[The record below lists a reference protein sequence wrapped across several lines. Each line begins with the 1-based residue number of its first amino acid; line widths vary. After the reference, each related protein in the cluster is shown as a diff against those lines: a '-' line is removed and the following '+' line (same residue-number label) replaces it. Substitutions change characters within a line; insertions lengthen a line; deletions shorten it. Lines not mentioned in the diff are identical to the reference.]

1 MQIIVKDLGKRFER
15 QWVFRGLSLS
25 IYSGTRLAILGAN
38 GSGKSTLLKILAGW
52 LNPTEGSVIYLL
64 NDKPLADPG
73 DVFSHLTLAAPY
85 LELIEEFTLAEMIDF
100 HFRFKKP
107 LPGLSSSDIL
117 QESGLKDKSQRQ
129 IRHFS
134 SGMKQRVKLVLALL
148 SDAPLVLLDEPC
160 SNLDL
165 EATRWYRR
173 LIDEYTAA
181 RTIVVFSNHADEE
194 YDFCDEIALLDALD

>member
-1 MQIIVKDLGKRFER
+1 MQIVVKDVGKRFER
-15 QWVFRGLSLS
+15 QWVFRGLSFS
-25 IYSGTRLAILGAN
+25 ISSGSRLAILGAN

-52 LNPTEGSVIYLL
+52 LNPTEGSVTYIVD
-64 NDKPLADPG
+64 NKPLADPG
-73 DVFSHLTLAAPY
+73 EVFSHLTLAAPY

-107 LPGLSSSDIL
+107 LPGLSLTDIL

-148 SDAPLVLLDEPC
+148 SDTPLVLLDEPC

-173 LIDEYTAA
+173 LIDKYTAG
-181 RTIVVFSNHADEE
+181 RTVVVCSNHADEE
-194 YDFCDEIALLDALD
+194 YDFCDEIVRLDDLR

>member
-1 MQIIVKDLGKRFER
+1 MQIVVKDLGKRFER
-15 QWVFRGLSLS
+15 QWVFRGLSFS
-25 IYSGTRLAILGAN
+25 ISSGTRLAVVGAN

-52 LNPTEGSVIYLL
+52 LNSTEGSVTCFL

-73 DVFSHLTLAAPY
+73 ELFSHLTLAAPY

-107 LPGLSSSDIL
+107 LPGISLNDIL

-134 SGMKQRVKLVLALL
+134 SGMKQRVKLVIALL
-148 SDAPLVLLDEPC
+148 SDTPLVLLDEPC

-173 LIDEYTAA
+173 LIDEFTAN
-181 RTIVVFSNHADEE
+181 RTIVVCSNHADEE
-194 YDFCDEIALLDALD
+194 YDFCDKIVRLDDLH